1 MVEKDPQICALNV
14 GELDI
19 FVDSMEPS
27 QIELIGN
34 QSYVY
39 RYSSPLQ
46 HFKLEI
52 AEKNNT

>member
-39 RYSSPLQ
+39 RY
-46 HFKLEI
+46 
-52 AEKNNT
+52 